1 MNYEENNPQKNN
13 KLNLPMLFSSG
24 LSLFFVIFLWGFG
37 ENDIFALGF
46 NLAVFLLLFLIYLA
60 KNEKFLNKKNLLWII
75 PIIFISISF
84 AVFENPFIKEVNIL
98 VWPIMVLI
106 FYNYSQLEDNKNK
119 FLNLSFF
126 TSLIK
131 RIFQFFGKVG
141 TAIEIY
147 THALTDSENK
157 KRALIKRIIA
167 GIILFLLIAFVVIIP
182 LLSSADKIFAQKIDF
197 IYVWV
202 KNLISM
208 TFLAK
213 AIVFSILSIFFLALR
228 MAWQKIFTYNE
239 EILEKET
246 DSIIACIVI
255 SGILLLYVL
264 FLIIQFRYL
273 WVKELPVDFKTTET
287 LVKSGFWQLLA
298 LSIINIGIFFTAFK
312 KTNSFV
318 QKILAVFTA
327 VSFLLLLS
335 AAYRMGMYILY
346 YGFSYEKF
354 YASYAVIFCAILFI
368 WLFIKLFSE
377 KRADILKFIV
387 FLFLW
392 MYAIIALFPIEQF
405 VIRANAALSK
415 RPDSRINLYELSMLS
430 SDVLGYVKK
439 YKNTDLA
446 YDREKEKID
455 WDVWIKEK
463 EDMIRKKKWYEMN
476 LSNLMQ

>member
-1 MNYEENNPQKNN
+1 MNPEKNIKD

-24 LSLFFVIFLWGFG
+24 ISLFFVIFLWGFG

-46 NLAVFLLLFLIYLA
+46 NLAVFLLFLLIYLGFN
-60 KNEKFLNKKNLLWII
+60 NEKFLNKKNLLWSI

-84 AVFENPFIKEVNIL
+84 AVFENPFIKAVNIL

-106 FYNYSQLEDNKNK
+106 FYNYSQLEDSKNK
-119 FLNLSFF
+119 FLNLDFF
-126 TSLIK
+126 VSLIK
-131 RIFQFFGKVG
+131 RIFQFLGKVG
-141 TAIEIY
+141 TAIETY
-147 THALTDSENK
+147 THILTDSENK

-167 GIILFLLIAFVVIIP
+167 GIILFLLIAFIVIIP

-202 KNLISM
+202 KNLVSM

-213 AIVFSILSIFFLALR
+213 AVVFSILSIFFLALG
-228 MAWQKIFTYNE
+228 MAWQKVFTYNE
-239 EILEKET
+239 QISESKT
-246 DSIIACIVI
+246 DPIIAGIVI
-255 SGILLLYVL
+255 GGVLMLYIL
-264 FLIIQFRYL
+264 FLAIQFRYL
-273 WVKELPVDFKTTET
+273 WIKELPIDFRAVED
-287 LVKSGFWQLLA
+287 LVKSGFWQLLV
-298 LSIINIGIFFTAFK
+298 LSIINIGIFFAAFR

-318 QKILAVFTA
+318 QKILSVFTA
-327 VSFLLLLS
+327 ASFLLLLS
-335 AAYRMGMYILY
+335 AAYRMGMYVLY

-368 WLFIKLFSE
+368 WLFIKLFSS

-392 MYAIIALFPIEQF
+392 MYGIIALFPLEQF
-405 VIRANAALSK
+405 VARTNAALSK

-430 SDVLGYVKK
+430 PDVMGYVKAHK
-439 YKNTDLA
+439 DTDLA
-446 YDREKEKID
+446 YDWEKEEID
-455 WDVWIKEK
+455 WDLWIKER
-463 EDMIRKKKWYEMN
+463 EDMIKRKKWYEKN